1 MFSVPNDIGGRFN
14 RPRVTYFL
22 LLEQKWRLPVGHREQ
37 RRTIESHRAVV
48 VGEMGAQ
55 TIKHGKPRGHLGRVK
70 HVVGLPIGVLFD
82 QGRSGVHNQWLVGR
96 ACWGR
101 VVGCPEYPV
110 SQRLFPLRWI
120 ARRDR
125 ERQGCRFAWC
135 D

>member
-1 MFSVPNDIGGRFN
+1 
-14 RPRVTYFL
+14 
-22 LLEQKWRLPVGHREQ
+22 
-37 RRTIESHRAVV
+37 
-48 VGEMGAQ
+48 MGAQ
-55 TIKHGKPRGHLGRVK
+55 TIKHGKPRGQLGRVK

-125 ERQGCRFAWC
+125 ERQGCRFAGRDRLELKPC
-135 D
+135 RFDLDTRRGGELNMTGKRLSCRVLDFENRIATAPSEHM